1 MLGFSLMLGRLKAN
15 GEGMRRLDGLADS
28 MDMSPSKH
36 QEMVKD
42 REVWCAAVQGAAK
55 SQV

>member
-1 MLGFSLMLGRLKAN
+1 MLGRLKAN

-42 REVWCAAVQGAAK
+42 REVGCAAVQWTAK